1 MVGIQ
6 CSMQHFKFM
15 YFLHFHCY
23 FYVARSWKAERPCW
37 QNIEWNLGK
46 SYQLI
51 IWIWIISKAEN
62 CLYVFPSNFGTLGPS
77 RFRFNHTL
85 LSSTR
90 KKKLIFHFVSNILR
104 FSICACSKQTVLKR
118 AHTWAQPPI
127 HTRAAFYT
135 QEIHTHQWEG
145 DCFYMHMYASAEYIS
160 NSLTHTMP
168 AAITAEGDQHILQ
181 FTHTHANTHTHA
193 HPRSTALLC
202 TNTGQNKQNKHTY
215 DNYTNTMNEIATPKH
230 WQCRNTQWRNKKRE
244 KRRNKKRR
252 EKKMKHK

>member
-23 FYVARSWKAERPCW
+23 FYVARSWKAERSCW

-51 IWIWIISKAEN
+51 IWIWNISKAEN

-85 LSSTR
+85 SSSTR
-90 KKKLIFHFVSNILR
+90 KKTHFSFR
-104 FSICACSKQTVLKR
+104 FEYFALFNLCMQQADCTKTSSYMSSTTNTHESGFLYARNTYTPMRRWLLLHAYVCVG
-118 AHTWAQPPI
+118 WI
-127 HTRAAFYT
+127 HF
-135 QEIHTHQWEG
+135 QLSHSHN
-145 DCFYMHMYASAEYIS
+145 ASCYHRRRWSTYFTIY
-160 NSLTHTMP
+160 
-168 AAITAEGDQHILQ
+168 
-181 FTHTHANTHTHA
+181 THTHANTHTHA